1 MDEKYILDVKGL
13 NVYFKT
19 QHGRLDA
26 IKGLDFHV
34 KQGEVLGIVGES
46 GCGKSVTSL
55 SVMGLIE
62 PPGGYEAE
70 YIKFKGKDIS
80 RISREERRKLRGSG
94 MAMIFQEPLTS
105 LNPLLTVGSQIYE
118 QVKIHTPGISRT
130 DCKAVCIEMLK
141 KTGIPDPEGV
151 YKITK

>member
-1 MDEKYILDVKGL
+1 MTILDEKYILDVKGL

-34 KQGEVLGIVGES
+34 KQGEVLGIIGES

-62 PPGGYEAE
+62 PPG
-70 YIKFKGKDIS
+70 
-80 RISREERRKLRGSG
+80 RLRGRVYQIQGQGHFPNLQGGTTEATRKRYGDDLSG
-94 MAMIFQEPLTS
+94 TADLAES
-105 LNPLLTVGSQIYE
+105 
-118 QVKIHTPGISRT
+118 
-130 DCKAVCIEMLK
+130 AVDRWKSNL
-141 KTGIPDPEGV
+141 
-151 YKITK
+151 